1 MSPDDARGRFGTP
14 NAFLESL
21 GAAPGAPRAPLEVPG
36 VTFEVPGDS
45 FWGDLSALRSLLGPC
60 FDHFDPP
67 GRLKNKKV

>member
-36 VTFEVPGDS
+36 VTFEVPGGS
-45 FWGDLSALRSLLGPC
+45 FWGALSALSLLLGLL
-60 FDHFDPP
+60 FGHFDPP
-67 GRLKNKKV
+67 GRLKSEKV